1 MATFPALNP
10 STRTY
15 VPGVQPS
22 TAINT
27 LNGDEMSVRH
37 GNTANGY
44 RLRLGFNLL
53 TRSDH
58 FDLLAHYALHGR
70 FVPFD
75 LDATTLTG
83 SGLTFP
89 STYLWI
95 YADTP
100 ETEEI
105 CGQISATVELE
116 LIPSY
121 TI

>member
-1 MATFPALNP
+1 MATFPALTP
-10 STRTY
+10 STRSY

-22 TAINT
+22 TSINT
-27 LNGDEMSVRH
+27 LNGDEMSVRN

-58 FDLLAHYALHGR
+58 FSLLSHYALHGR

-89 STYLWI
+89 ATYLFI

-105 CGQISATVELE
+105 CGQITATVELQ